1 MSDTESEL
9 VGQTDETIEELRQP
23 LQGKEGKIHYQ

>member
-9 VGQTDETIEELRQP
+9 VGQTDVEELQQP
-23 LQGKEGKIHYQ
+23 LQGNEGKIHYQ

>member
-9 VGQTDETIEELRQP
+9 VGHKEELQQP